1 MAVKGGLGRG
11 LDALM
16 LENAMG
22 GSQET
27 VTLRISEIIPN
38 RSQPRKQ
45 FGEEELGEL
54 ANSIAT
60 HGVIQPLLVRPMTDG
75 SYQLVAGERR
85 WRAAR
90 MAGLVEVPVVVR
102 EMSELQAAQIAMV
115 ENLQREDL
123 NPVEEA
129 MGFKVLI
136 DSHSMT
142 QEEMAA
148 AVGKSR
154 PAIANSL
161 RLLGLPKIVLEM
173 LSEGRISAGHGR
185 AILALPSEDEQV
197 NAAIMAEK
205 DGMSVREM
213 ERMAKKNSRS
223 TGAEKPENTEEAS
236 AFSRDSYYDEVELAL
251 TEHLGRKV
259 KVIQSGKGGTLQIE
273 FYSKDDLRML
283 ANEFGEE

>member
-1 MAVKGGLGRG
+1 MAIKGGLGRG

-16 LENAMG
+16 LENAMD

-45 FGEEELGEL
+45 FNEDALREL
-54 ANSIAT
+54 ADSIAT

-90 MAGLVEVPVVVR
+90 LAGLSEVPVVVR
-102 EMSELQAAQIAMV
+102 EMSEVQAAQIAMV

-136 DSHSMT
+136 DSHGMT
-142 QEEMAA
+142 QEEMAS

-161 RLLGLPKIVLEM
+161 RLLGLPKTVLEM

-213 ERMAKKNSRS
+213 ERMAKKSSRAS
-223 TGAEKPENTEEAS
+223 TEKPENSEEPS

-251 TEHLGRKV
+251 TDHLGRKV